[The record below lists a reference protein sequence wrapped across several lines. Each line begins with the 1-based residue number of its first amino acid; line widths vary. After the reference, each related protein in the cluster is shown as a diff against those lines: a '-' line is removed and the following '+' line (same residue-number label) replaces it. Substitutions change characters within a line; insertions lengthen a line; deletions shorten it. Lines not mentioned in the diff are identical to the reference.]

1 MSIYKIF
8 ILNIDITRSNCYNSS
23 LVNLWK
29 SYNLD
34 APGLTKIE
42 NNKFME
48 KSLNVGNYHT

>member
-23 LVNLWK
+23 LVNLWN

-48 KSLNVGNYHT
+48 KSLNVGN